1 MPGGWTN
8 IINNSNAGTLWRQ
21 VFSSAAPITATATLT
36 TSAQWAAD
44 LFILRLPG
52 GSPSIV
58 QSQSNSG
65 AFSLSFPLPAFSST
79 TTLGNSILVVACGQP
94 FGNSP
99 WRITDT
105 IGNFYTIIAVS
116 QNGNN
121 DACLAGLSSN
131 IAAGGSDVITLR
143 DSTGNGLSTAF
154 MWGAEIT
161 NVNSPTG
168 EPTFR
173 PLVGADIPPISLA
186 SSANGGVTGNL
197 PVTNLN
203 SGTSASSSTFWRG
216 DGTWA
221 APISAQVFSATT
233 LGGDVAVS
241 ATTQTDVMT
250 RTVTMPASGCP
261 CRVLMSYSLY
271 ITTASSGVGYSA
283 WVNDGSAN
291 MGGTNAGQ
299 SNGSSGALTS
309 LSYSG
314 YTTVT
319 YTNNTAVTFTLRTE
333 GDHTFVVKAASQ
345 VAGSA
350 PNSSFQV
357 AVSTSN

>member
-1 MPGGWTN
+1 
-8 IINNSNAGTLWRQ
+8 
-21 VFSSAAPITATATLT
+21 
-36 TSAQWAAD
+36 
-44 LFILRLPG
+44 
-52 GSPSIV
+52 
-58 QSQSNSG
+58 
-65 AFSLSFPLPAFSST
+65 
-79 TTLGNSILVVACGQP
+79 
-94 FGNSP
+94 
-99 WRITDT
+99 
-105 IGNFYTIIAVS
+105 
-116 QNGNN
+116 
-121 DACLAGLSSN
+121 
-131 IAAGGSDVITLR
+131 
-143 DSTGNGLSTAF
+143 
-154 MWGAEIT
+154 
-161 NVNSPTG
+161 
-168 EPTFR
+168 
-173 PLVGADIPPISLA
+173 
-186 SSANGGVTGNL
+186 
-197 PVTNLN
+197 
-203 SGTSASSSTFWRG
+203 
-216 DGTWA
+216 
-221 APISAQVFSATT
+221 
-233 LGGDVAVS
+233 VAVS